1 MDDNKEQVYDSI
13 IDSFLADRTPDFKE
27 LGLKEAEV
35 SGKSIKDR
43 THKYD
48 DGFASGLKPKKAAI
62 PSITSVKE
70 NWHRNAGSESDS
82 LINELTM
89 TFDQAKKEGEI
100 EKKSISDS
108 EVKNYIK
115 NLLNQGEAPA
125 KVAAKIQK
133 LAELELFNHQMA
145 TDYLQRN
152 AGMLGLSY
160 LEPNTYMDKA
170 NPTYRHSAGTRITKP
185 EKVRLDSP
193 YYPAWKEKKEGC
205 KMSWTPP
212 TVAQFQAQFF
222 RDFPYAPTGD
232 ASVQLFRFAR
242 EREYLPDSI
251 TVAEKV
257 KRLKIKARAD
267 DIEIWSLA
275 EMRMLLKH
283 VREEYLP
290 WMVIGAF
297 AGVRTEE
304 ICPNITSHKDPLRWE
319 DIQWDEKQ
327 IMVRAETS
335 KVGRTRFVP
344 MQCNLLAWL
353 QSYRDRKGPVL
364 TCPVNTLYNELKLM
378 RTRIRKAAKNAKNEE
393 FEKFTFKKNALR
405 HSFGSYRNAIIRSI
419 GQLSDEMGNSP
430 AIAKCNY
437 ERPQPR
443 AVADEWFSIMP
454 ENKSK

>member
-1 MDDNKEQVYDSI
+1 MARAVDCGMDIVRAVASGRVKIDVQLYADGRYGFDFADEVGKRVKCRFTSEAKATEKAKEKAKLISNGRVDMMAASRQEWATFEVWKAAGLSMEELAEFRAWRASRIKTKTVDEIRNELLALKEEDSDLDAVYVTNLKGGWKLLCEAFGNRAI
-13 IDSFLADRTPDFKE
+13 IDVSASELEAWLRDLKRTP
-27 LGLKEAEV
+27 
-35 SGKSIKDR
+35 R
-43 THKYD
+43 T
-48 DGFASGLKPKKAAI
+48 
-62 PSITSVKE
+62 
-70 NWHRNAGSESDS
+70 RN
-82 LINELTM
+82 
-89 TFDQAKKEGEI
+89 
-100 EKKSISDS
+100 
-108 EVKNYIK
+108 NY
-115 NLLNQGEAPA
+115 
-125 KVAAKIQK
+125 
-133 LAELELFNHQMA
+133 
-145 TDYLQRN
+145 R
-152 AGMLGLSY
+152 
-160 LEPNTYMDKA
+160 
-170 NPTYRHSAGTRITKP
+170 
-185 EKVRLDSP
+185 
-193 YYPAWKEKKEGC
+193 
-205 KMSWTPP
+205 
-212 TVAQFQAQFF
+212 
-222 RDFPYAPTGD
+222 D